1 MSGLNW
7 RSHTLRG
14 GSVSIPRFHCARA
27 VPSFDIAGRGFGH
40 RRLRDMRGNR
50 SRPSPVQ
57 MGTKDARMLHYKIYI
72 LDRNHRIVLAYD
84 FQGRDDVAALEE
96 SRKHSDKSAIEIW
109 EKSRLVAKIGQGG
122 KAAAG

>member
-1 MSGLNW
+1 
-7 RSHTLRG
+7 
-14 GSVSIPRFHCARA
+14 
-27 VPSFDIAGRGFGH
+27 
-40 RRLRDMRGNR
+40 MRGNR
-50 SRPSPVQ
+50 SPPSPVQ